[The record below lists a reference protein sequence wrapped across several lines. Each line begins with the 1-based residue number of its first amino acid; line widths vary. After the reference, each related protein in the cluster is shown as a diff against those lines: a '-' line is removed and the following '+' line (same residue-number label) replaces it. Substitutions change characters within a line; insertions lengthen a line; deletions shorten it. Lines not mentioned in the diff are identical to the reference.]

1 MGSGF
6 FIVFEGLDG
15 SGKTTVS
22 KAVAERLKETIPNQE
37 TIWTCE
43 PANEYA
49 AGEFIRQV
57 LRKEVEINA
66 WDLAMAF
73 AVNRLDHLN
82 RLIIPAMK
90 KDKIIVCD
98 RYLMS
103 SLVYQSMDGVHI
115 DHIADFNLHAIKPD
129 LTIFLDC
136 SPSACAERIKARGN
150 GVAPEL
156 FEHRL
161 RAART
166 TYLSLEQ
173 RHLAGVMT
181 VDASQDFE
189 QVVSE
194 SVALALWEMA

>member
-22 KAVAERLKETIPNQE
+22 KAVAERLKEIIPNQE

-43 PANEYA
+43 PANDYA

-66 WDLAMAF
+66 WGLAMAF

-82 RLIIPAMK
+82 RLILPAMK
-90 KDKIIVCD
+90 KNQIVVCD

-103 SLVYQSMDGVHI
+103 SLVYQSLDGVHR
-115 DHIADFNLHAIKPD
+115 DTIADFNLHAIKPD

-136 SPSACAERIKARGN
+136 APSVCAERIRARDN
-150 GVAPEL
+150 GATPEL
-156 FEHRL
+156 FENRL
-161 RAART
+161 RQARV
-166 TYLSLEQ
+166 TYLGLEM
-173 RHLAGVMT
+173 RHLAGVLT
-181 VDASQDFE
+181 VDANQDFE
-189 QVVSE
+189 RVVAE
-194 SVALALWEMA
+194 SVGMALWEMA